1 MMMTDLSL
9 RENLRIIWAIAA
21 KDIGDAMKN
30 KHTIGII
37 PITLA
42 LVLIYRL
49 IPQFTEVSGLSTPTV
64 LIYDEGD
71 STLVEALEDSPA
83 LEAYEFGSQVIME
96 EELAFAGDK
105 NELALVIPANFDEA
119 LEASGQPV
127 LDGYVLHWLSGTQAK
142 EIRELVE
149 EEVERWAGKRIQIDL
164 EGNVVYS
171 LPDSFGFPVWGSL
184 SIMYVVL
191 MIGVTLTPH
200 LVLEEKQNK
209 SIDALLVSPANSSHI
224 VIGKALTGLFY
235 CFTGAAIALALNAI
249 LVTHWWL
256 VILTVIL
263 GSLFSTALGLL
274 LGTIFENRQQLTVW
288 AMPVFAVLLIPVFI
302 AILPRLLPQKV
313 LDILAFIP
321 TIAMEKV
328 IRISFSEMVAFSQI
342 GLSLA
347 IIAGYALLFFVIL
360 RWALQRSDR

>member
-1 MMMTDLSL
+1 MMKDLNL

-30 KHTIGII
+30 KHTIGIV

-49 IPQFTEVSGLSTPTV
+49 IPQFTEVSGLSSPTV
-64 LIYDEGD
+64 LIYDEGG
-71 STLVEALEDSPA
+71 STLVEALEDNTV
-83 LEAYEFGSQVIME
+83 LEAYAYGSQTIME
-96 EELAFAGDK
+96 EELAFGGDK
-105 NELALVIPANFDEA
+105 NELALVIPANFEET
-119 LEASGQPV
+119 LEAGGQPV
-127 LDGYVLHWLSGTQAK
+127 LEGYVLHWVSETQAK
-142 EIRELVE
+142 EIQGLVE
-149 EEVERWAGKRIQIDL
+149 GEIERWAGRRIRVNLD
-164 EGNVVYS
+164 GNTVYS
-171 LPDSFGFPVWGSL
+171 LPNSFGFPVWGSL

-200 LVLEEKQNK
+200 LMLEEKQSK
-209 SIDALLVSPANSSHI
+209 SMDALLVSPASSSHI

-235 CFTGAAIALALNAI
+235 CFIGAAIALALNAI

-256 VILTVIL
+256 VILAVIL

-288 AMPVFAVLLIPVFI
+288 TMPIFAVLLIPVFI

-321 TIAMEKV
+321 TIAMEKL
-328 IRISFSEMVAFSQI
+328 IRTSFSGTVAFSQI

-347 IIAGYALLFFVIL
+347 IIAGYALLLFVLL
-360 RWALQRSDR
+360 RWVLKRSDR

>member
-1 MMMTDLSL
+1 MMKDLSL
-9 RENLRIIWAIAA
+9 RENLRIIWVIAA

-30 KHTIGII
+30 KHTIGVILT
-37 PITLA
+37 TLA
-42 LVLIYRL
+42 LVLIYRI
-49 IPQFTEVSGLSTPTV
+49 IPQFTEVSGLSSPTV

-83 LEAYEFGSQVIME
+83 LEAYEFDSQTIVKE
-96 EELAFAGDK
+96 KLAFGGDK

-119 LEASGQPV
+119 LEAGGQPN
-127 LDGYVLHWLSGTQAK
+127 LDGYVLHWLTETQA
-142 EIRELVE
+142 EAIQGLVE
-149 EEVERWAGKRIQIDL
+149 GEVERWAGKRIRIDL
-164 EGNVVYS
+164 EGNIVYS

-191 MIGVTLTPH
+191 MIGVALTPH
-200 LVLEEKQNK
+200 LMLEEKQSK
-209 SIDALLVSPANSSHI
+209 SMDALLISPASSSHI

-235 CFTGAAIALALNAI
+235 CFTGAAIALALNAT

-263 GSLFSTALGLL
+263 GSLFATALGLL
-274 LGTIFENRQQLTVW
+274 LGTIFETRQQLTVW

-328 IRISFSEMVAFSQI
+328 VRTSFTRDVALSQV
-342 GLSLA
+342 GPSLV
-347 IIAGYALLFFVIL
+347 IIFVFTLLLFVVI
-360 RWALQRSDR
+360 RGALQRSDR

>member
-1 MMMTDLSL
+1 MMKGLHL
-9 RENLRIIWAIAA
+9 RESLRIIWAIAA

-37 PITLA
+37 LTTLA

-49 IPQFTEVSGLSTPTV
+49 IPQFTEVSGLSSPTV

-71 STLVEALEDSPA
+71 STLVEALEESPA
-83 LEAYEFGSQVIME
+83 LEAYEFGSQTIME
-96 EELAFAGDK
+96 RELAFGGDK
-105 NELALVIPANFDEA
+105 NELAMVIPAHFDETLDA
-119 LEASGQPV
+119 GGQPV
-127 LDGYVLHWLSGTQAK
+127 LDGYVLHWLSETQIK
-142 EIRELVE
+142 EIQGLVE
-149 EEVERWAGKRIQIDL
+149 GEVERWAGKRIRIDL

-200 LVLEEKQNK
+200 LMLEEKQNK
-209 SIDALLVSPANSSHI
+209 SIDALLVSPASSSHI

-263 GSLFSTALGLL
+263 GSLFSTSLGLL
-274 LGTIFENRQQLTVW
+274 LGTIFEARQQLTVW
-288 AMPVFAVLLIPVFI
+288 TMPVFAVLLIPVFI

-321 TIAMEKV
+321 TIAMEKL
-328 IRISFSEMVAFSQI
+328 IRTSFSGTVAFSQI

-347 IIAGYALLFFVIL
+347 IIAGYALLLFVLI
-360 RWALQRSDR
+360 RWALQRSNR